1 MRVDGADLGETRS
14 GLFLPQHLDDPN
26 HVESAD
32 EIRAL
37 AQRIGGASSPVA
49 CAERSVPT
57 KNQPRQCRWSW
68 AGRIVPLPADGMTE
82 SGHWHAFSSGCA
94 TANGRTSPRRERLLD
109 LNQSTSGPVC
119 RFSVGAATR
128 DPGVCVMFKKIAV
141 AATAVLITSSPL
153 AYAAET
159 SSTVGMRHPSAA
171 DLNAL
176 TDARVGIIKA
186 ALQLTPDQEK
196 YWAAVEEAIRARAKN
211 RQARLERVAEL
222 RDSGPMEVVHE
233 RNPVELMQRRA
244 EILNQRA
251 ADLKKLADAWEP
263 LYKTLTT
270 DQKKRMAF
278 ATYAAMRGVR
288 DTIERRLESEDDDD

>member
-1 MRVDGADLGETRS
+1 MM
-14 GLFLPQHLDDPN
+14 
-26 HVESAD
+26 
-32 EIRAL
+32 IR
-37 AQRIGGASSPVA
+37 
-49 CAERSVPT
+49 
-57 KNQPRQCRWSW
+57 
-68 AGRIVPLPADGMTE
+68 
-82 SGHWHAFSSGCA
+82 
-94 TANGRTSPRRERLLD
+94 
-109 LNQSTSGPVC
+109 
-119 RFSVGAATR
+119 
-128 DPGVCVMFKKIAV
+128 KIAV

-153 AYAAET
+153 AYAEEK

-222 RDSGPMEVVHE
+222 RDSGPMEVVRE

-263 LYKTLTT
+263 LYKTLTS

-278 ATYAAMRGVR
+278 ATYAAMRGMR
-288 DTIERRLESEDDDD
+288 DAIDRRLEAEDDDD